1 MGKSRFLPVLRRQQR
16 GGRKRERVRRESSL
30 HLELHIARP
39 RQSRERFHAGR
50 VGDGLGGDR
59 ARLAVTIFALFPFAF
74 FTSRAHKARG
84 MS

>member
-39 RQSRERFHAGR
+39 RQSRESGR